1 MQRALQILS
10 MILYRKLNRKFIHA
24 LLRMHQGVR
33 LLLWKYLKTAQIKG
47 KPILKQ
53 PTALA
58 GDGII
63 DFGKNV
69 RIGFYPSPHFLTGS
83 CHIEAR
89 AVGAVVRIGDMTT
102 VNNNFVAIAEMT
114 RIDIGDRCLIGPNV
128 NIFDSDFHGLSPAE
142 RRYDGNTRRAP
153 PYKCRSK
160 THRTNNN
167 KHSTNSRRTSHN
179 TDCAYVYVSTHI
191 NTHLIVSFFQTGL
204 HTPSH
209 AHMHTCTYAHTCA
222 VRSA

>member
-1 MQRALQILS
+1 

-153 PYKCRSK
+153 VQIGDDVFIGAGVLILKGV
-160 THRTNNN
+160 TIGN
-167 KHSTNSRRTSHN
+167 
-179 TDCAYVYVSTHI
+179 CAVISAGAVVTQNI
-191 NTHLIVSFFQTGL
+191 
-204 HTPSH
+204 P
-209 AHMHTCTYAHTCA
+209 AHTISGGIPA
-222 VRSA
+222 KVLRQI